1 MPYGPSGRK
10 QNLTY
15 NFLGNVTQV
24 QVKNS
29 GGTVTETQTMTYDA
43 YGRETAT
50 SSSQYSAS
58 TAKTYTDRGQ
68 LATESIAYSGRTYTV
83 TYHYDAQGRP
93 TKLTYPSGREA
104 EYTYDDRQL
113 LKTIKWEGAQVEDR
127 SYNDAGM
134 LTGVDRAFVDET
146 RTYNAGSQLTQ
157 INNTNVGSQT
167 YTYDQNGNVT
177 SESLSG
183 VMANYSFSTIHAGG
197 PFADGYDA
205 EDRFMRF
212 KRSGV
217 TEDIL
222 LTRSN
227 IGNISNVN
235 RNGNNTARGYNS
247 AHGLTT
253 VTGGTTQTYDT
264 DGNTTKLHTNV
275 NAAWDDAGRMKNT
288 DVPAGASAGIQGFNE
303 YGYVGGTR
311 VWKKITRSGSV
322 VEHRVH
328 IHAGPN
334 LIAEYNAGV
343 AASTP
348 VQEYVYA
355 GEIDSLVLIRRSDA
369 TRYGVT
375 RNRQWSITAL
385 HDLANGNVVERYAYE
400 MTGKRTIYAANGTT
414 VRTTSSFGNNF
425 GYTSRWHDEES
436 GLMYFR
442 ARYYNPLTG
451 EFLSRDPMEFVDGM
465 SLYRGYMDISVVD
478 PTGNWVNVRGTIWR
492 AEREDTFESLRD
504 LVAPALNDG
513 GTHCIR
519 PIVPGGVPCPT
530 CQYDYNRYITEIE
543 AEMRAAWKQ
552 RLPAECGE
560 YDVANITDKRPD
572 PGAVLIALSDPNDLI
587 IALAADNYGV
597 PAGNRFT
604 TAKSVAEYIRDV
616 ASQGGSPISSLTI
629 LGHADRGAAR
639 IGGRMLASQ
648 FDTGDLVRVDQKRA
662 IYWAEFDDAAQWK
675 LSPVCWFRTDSESR
689 FTGCKSLTLAL
700 RFTDALLRTGASG
713 YGSKKVIYPG
723 QGTFW
728 FDGEPQ
734 TVYDN
739 LDEFHKAKQWTK
751 YDGKN

>member
-1 MPYGPSGRK
+1 MSPR
-10 QNLTY
+10 
-15 NFLGNVTQV
+15 V
-24 QVKNS
+24 QFKNS

-68 LATESIAYSGRTYTV
+68 LATESTTYSGQTYTV

-93 TKLTYPSGREA
+93 SKLTYPSGREA

-113 LKTIKWEGAQVEDR
+113 LKTIKWEGAQIEDR

-167 YTYDQNGNVT
+167 YTYDLNGNVT

-235 RNGNNTARGYNS
+235 RNGTNTARGYNT

-253 VTGGTTQTYDT
+253 VSGGTTQTYDT

-275 NAAWDDAGRMKNT
+275 TAVWDDAGRMKHT
-288 DVPAGASAGIQGFNE
+288 DVPAGATAGIVGLNE
-303 YGYVGGTR
+303 NGYVGGTR

-385 HDLANGNVVERYAYE
+385 HDLANGSVVERYAYD

-414 VRTTSSFGNNF
+414 VRTTSSYGNNF
-425 GYTSRWHDEES
+425 GYTNRWHDAES

-442 ARYYNPLTG
+442 A
-451 EFLSRDPMEFVDGM
+451 
-465 SLYRGYMDISVVD
+465 
-478 PTGNWVNVRGTIWR
+478 GT
-492 AEREDTFESLRD
+492 T
-504 LVAPALNDG
+504 
-513 GTHCIR
+513 TH
-519 PIVPGGVPCPT
+519 
-530 CQYDYNRYITEIE
+530 
-543 AEMRAAWKQ
+543 
-552 RLPAECGE
+552 
-560 YDVANITDKRPD
+560 
-572 PGAVLIALSDPNDLI
+572 
-587 IALAADNYGV
+587 
-597 PAGNRFT
+597 
-604 TAKSVAEYIRDV
+604 
-616 ASQGGSPISSLTI
+616 
-629 LGHADRGAAR
+629 
-639 IGGRMLASQ
+639 
-648 FDTGDLVRVDQKRA
+648 
-662 IYWAEFDDAAQWK
+662 
-675 LSPVCWFRTDSESR
+675 
-689 FTGCKSLTLAL
+689 
-700 RFTDALLRTGASG
+700 
-713 YGSKKVIYPG
+713 
-723 QGTFW
+723 
-728 FDGEPQ
+728 
-734 TVYDN
+734 
-739 LDEFHKAKQWTK
+739 
-751 YDGKN
+751 